1 MASLFYELSAV
12 QVVSL
17 ATIHTALQGS
27 FIPLLATFLSAN
39 RKTSKR
45 FRAYVVSVHVVAL
58 GQTIMHISQVFD
70 LVGSRR
76 PLPLILL
83 AHPLLTIMLNASV
96 QGFFLFRCWCIFR
109 RRLLCIAPFLVLFVA
124 AAVSGLLTAI
134 YHMESSA
141 VDVTYEAQV
150 KGLSTWIL
158 SSFLLDLCMTTTTMI
173 YLYRSRT
180 GLGEHNGAFSAIWQ
194 ITWVSAAPPLILMI
208 AVIVVARGIQGL
220 SQTQVIFVAD
230 MTGKFFVL
238 SLMISLV
245 GRGYIRQKLDG
256 LSNKHVDLS
265 DTALPKTTGVDGSMF
280 IPGVSIK
287 VETTRTFA
295 SSQVST
301 IPHRVSLVNPEQ
313 REDPQYALTMS
324 RFNSGFD
331 VSLPIESKKPT

>member
-1 MASLFYELSAV
+1 
-12 QVVSL
+12 
-17 ATIHTALQGS
+17 S
-27 FIPLLATFLSAN
+27 FIPLLVTFLSAN

-70 LVGSRR
+70 LVESRR

-109 RRLLCIAPFLVLFVA
+109 RRLLCIVPFLVLFVA

-134 YHMESSA
+134 YHMESST
-141 VDVTYEAQV
+141 VDVTYELVLAGSV
-150 KGLSTWIL
+150 HDHYECALC
-158 SSFLLDLCMTTTTMI
+158 SFQCWYWLFISVGSLAMV

-180 GLGEHNGAFSAIWQ
+180 GFGEHNSAFSAIWQ
-194 ITWVSAAPPLILMI
+194 ITWDLTAHNYTQVSAAPPLILMI

-256 LSNKHVDLS
+256 LSKHIDPS
-265 DTALPKTTGVDGSMF
+265 DTALPNTTGVGGPMF

-313 REDPQYALTMS
+313 RENPQYALTVS
-324 RFNSGFD
+324 RFNSDFD
-331 VSLPIESKKPT
+331 VGLPIESKKPT